1 VIALD
6 LLGGLALRLDPP
18 GDAEALLSQPRRVA
32 LLAYLLLGGP
42 AGFRR
47 RDAIVALLWPE
58 ADQER
63 ARNSLRQ
70 GLHHLRRTLGA
81 EVLVTRGTE
90 EVGLAPGAIVCDVTE
105 FLAATQAKDWE
116 RALALYPGDLLPGFH
131 LTDAP
136 EFDQWLEEER
146 TRLRALAVRGVGALV
161 DQATA
166 AGDLRAALGFAER
179 ALLLAPA
186 DETRAESLIRLFD
199 RAGDRAGALA
209 AYDSFTQRLKRDYEL
224 APSPALVQLA
234 EEIRRRPLRP
244 VAPLAPE
251 FAPQSQPRA
260 ETPRAGPVRIGRGP
274 LAAVI
279 AFALVGAIALA
290 AVGHRRAET
299 PVPANRRGQELAVLP
314 FRVAGAE
321 PSLGYLREG
330 MIDLLAAKLTGEEGG
345 LRATDPRTVLNA
357 WRHSTGD
364 TVDPGPE
371 ESVRFARGLG
381 ASRVLLGGVVGRA
394 ARLVLQAAVY
404 DVASGEARARST
416 AEGSIDSLPELVD
429 QLAARLLATEVAGP
443 SAGVPVLRGTPL
455 PAVRAYLEGEQAYRA
470 GRYAD
475 ALAKYQEAVANDS
488 TFGPA
493 AVGLAAAG
501 IWYPTAEEER
511 QRGLRLAWAVRDR
524 LGAADRA
531 FLAAMAGPRYPDVS
545 TWQERF
551 IAWERATIAAPG
563 RPEAWYE
570 YGDILMH
577 RGPLLGVAGSADLA
591 QRAFARAVALD
602 SSFAPPLSHLF
613 ELAAGRG
620 DTLAM
625 KATAALFLARDSAS
639 DLADYVRWRRATVR
653 GDSRLQ
659 LAVRRKLPI
668 MSVASLSRIIGT
680 SQLDGLPLDDALTA
694 ARILSSRPLRR
705 DDQVE
710 TEAYLMELAL
720 NRGRPREA
728 AALADVLANRSPG
741 EDAALA
747 AHILNALYADG
758 DSAAA
763 ARTAGRFRVYL
774 TTAPPPKG
782 EPRALHL
789 WKSCAAAQW
798 NAWKGDTSGVARAI
812 VELRRREGAALP
824 WWAPANEELCATILD
839 AVIATQLNRPD
850 ARPLVARLDS
860 LTLTVPDVDV
870 RDPATLALARLWA
883 RLGEPARA
891 LDAVRR
897 RQYHFRTGLP
907 FLATRLR
914 EEGGWALE
922 VGDTAAAQD
931 AWKRFLILH
940 QGPEPS
946 QLRIVELVR
955 ARLKRLGG

>member
-1 VIALD
+1 MISLD

-18 GDAEALLSQPRRVA
+18 AEADALLSQPRRVA
-32 LLAYLLLGGP
+32 LLAYMVLGGP
-42 AGFRR
+42 AGFLR
-47 RDAIVALLWPE
+47 RDTIVALLWPD

-70 GLHHLRRTLGA
+70 GLHHLRRSLGA
-81 EVLVTRGTE
+81 DVIVTRGTE
-90 EVGLAPGAIVCDVTE
+90 EVGVAAGAIVCDATE
-105 FLAATQAKDWE
+105 FLVRAQAKDWE
-116 RALALYPGDLLPGFH
+116 RALAVYQGDLLPGFH

-146 TRLRALAVRGVGALV
+146 ARLRGLALRGLGALV
-161 DQATA
+161 DQATT
-166 AGDLRAALGFAER
+166 AGDLPAAVGWAER
-179 ALLLAPA
+179 ASRLAPA
-186 DETRAESLIRLFD
+186 DEAVAESLIRLFD
-199 RAGDRAGALA
+199 RAGDRSGALA
-209 AYDSFTQRLKRDYEL
+209 AYDTYLQRLKRDYDL
-224 APSPALVQLA
+224 APSAALVKLA
-234 EEIRRRPLRP
+234 EEIRTRGPSAGPPVSLPAHPSVGPSARRPVRP
-244 VAPLAPE
+244 SARRTRV
-251 FAPQSQPRA
+251 
-260 ETPRAGPVRIGRGP
+260 
-274 LAAVI
+274 LAAGAVVL
-279 AFALVGAIALA
+279 AAIALGA
-290 AVGHRRAET
+290 IGHRRTEEARLRADR
-299 PVPANRRGQELAVLP
+299 PGRELAVLP

-321 PSLGYLREG
+321 PSLGFLREG

-357 WRHSTGD
+357 WRHWTGD
-364 TVDPGPE
+364 TTDPGPE
-371 ESVRFARGLG
+371 ESVRLARELG

-394 ARLVLQAAVY
+394 SRLVLQAAIY

-429 QLAARLLATEVAGP
+429 QLAARLLATEIPGRN
-443 SAGVPVLRGTPL
+443 AGVPVLRGTPL

-475 ALAKYQEAVANDS
+475 ALARYQEAVAADS

-501 IWYPTAEEER
+501 IWYPTAEAER

-524 LGAADRA
+524 LGVADRV
-531 FLAAMAGPRYPDVS
+531 FLEALAGPRYPDLS
-545 TWQERF
+545 TYKERF
-551 IAWERATIAAPG
+551 LAWERATVAAPG
-563 RPEAWYE
+563 RPDAWYE

-577 RGPLLGVAGSADLA
+577 RGPLLGIAGSADLA
-591 QRAFARAVALD
+591 QRAFAKAVALD

-613 ELAAGRG
+613 DLAAGAG

-625 KATAALFLARDSAS
+625 QATAALFLARDSAS
-639 DLADYVRWRRATVR
+639 DIADYIRWRRAMVR
-653 GDSRLQ
+653 GDQRLQ
-659 LAVRRKLPI
+659 LAERRRLAI
-668 MSVASLSRIIGT
+668 MAVASLTRIIGA
-680 SQLDGLPLDDALTA
+680 SQLDGLPLDDALA
-694 ARILSSRPLRR
+694 AGRFLSSRPLRR

-728 AALADVLANRSPG
+728 AGLADVLANRSPG
-741 EDAALA
+741 EDAQLA
-747 AHILNALYADG
+747 AHLLNALYANG

-763 ARTAGRFRVYL
+763 VRTAGRFAVYL
-774 TTAPPPKG
+774 GNPPPPKG

-798 NAWKGDTSGVARAI
+798 NVWKGDTSGVARTI
-812 VELRRREGAALP
+812 IELRRRAGTGLP
-824 WWAPANEELCATILD
+824 WWAPVNEELCATILD
-839 AVIATQLNRPD
+839 AALATQLNRPD

-860 LTLTVPDVDV
+860 LTLTAPDVDV

-883 RLGEPARA
+883 RLGEPVRA

-897 RQYHFRTGLP
+897 RQYHHRTGLP

-922 VGDTAAAQD
+922 VGDTAGAKE
-931 AWKRFLILH
+931 AWRRFIILYA
-940 QGPEPS
+940 GPEPS
-946 QLRIVELVR
+946 RQGIVDSVR
-955 ARLKRLGG
+955 VWLGRLGG